1 MASAD
6 PFGWVGVTIEGKF
19 RVDEVVGEGGFGVVY
34 RGHHLGF
41 DEPVAIKCLKLPSS
55 MKGAERDRFQKTF
68 IEEGRLLHR
77 LSRATAGIVQAL
89 DVGAATS
96 PEGAWTPYLVLEWL
110 RGVTLEVDLA
120 ARKER
125 GEGGRPLA
133 EAIALLEPAAR
144 ALDAA
149 HAQGVAHRDVKP
161 ANLFLAEIGDRRT
174 LKVLDFGIAK
184 VLSEVSSMTQ
194 ALAETGSSVR
204 AFTPQY
210 GAPEQFHRKYGATGP
225 WTDVF
230 ALALVLV
237 EVASGKMALDGGDT
251 TQLFIVSSDTTHR
264 PTLRGAGV
272 DVPAAVDEVVK
283 KALAV
288 DPRHRYKTAGELW
301 DALVAALPED
311 VAAERRS
318 AGDRAA
324 AKPAGPVKLSAEL
337 ASMATVD
344 FLSAADAA
352 EPGAA
357 ASAAARAAS
366 LEATAPTERAAGTG
380 GGPPAAGSAV
390 PDPAPVRR
398 DADEP
403 AVAAPAARAATTT
416 SAVVAP
422 AAEPTAPLAPVPAAP
437 AKRSAVV
444 PLLVVAVAAA
454 GVGAWAMF
462 GRAAPPPPPAASPRA
477 SAAPPP
483 RASAPAAPSEMVRVP
498 AGKLMMG
505 SDSGGKTERPAHQ
518 VTLTRPFDLDR
529 TEVTV
534 ADYAKCV
541 AAGKCTKSGVHG
553 PSTDEA
559 EIARLGP
566 MCTAA
571 DPVKSRHPI
580 TCVDQ
585 TQAEAYCRFAGK
597 RLPTEAEWEYAAR
610 GTDGRQYPWGN
621 EPPGCD
627 RAAISHGPSEKCASP
642 RGTVEVGT
650 IAANASPFGALDMAG
665 NAWEWVADGWD
676 PAVYLKGWQTDPLV
690 PSSDKGVM
698 RGGGWDFAGST
709 AKTTFR
715 HAFERTAGNVST
727 GFRCARTADP

>member
-366 LEATAPTERAAGTG
+366 LEATAPTELAAGTG

-390 PDPAPVRR
+390 P
-398 DADEP
+398 
-403 AVAAPAARAATTT
+403 
-416 SAVVAP
+416 
-422 AAEPTAPLAPVPAAP
+422 
-437 AKRSAVV
+437 
-444 PLLVVAVAAA
+444 
-454 GVGAWAMF
+454 
-462 GRAAPPPPPAASPRA
+462 
-477 SAAPPP
+477 
-483 RASAPAAPSEMVRVP
+483 
-498 AGKLMMG
+498 
-505 SDSGGKTERPAHQ
+505 
-518 VTLTRPFDLDR
+518 
-529 TEVTV
+529 
-534 ADYAKCV
+534 
-541 AAGKCTKSGVHG
+541 
-553 PSTDEA
+553 
-559 EIARLGP
+559 
-566 MCTAA
+566 
-571 DPVKSRHPI
+571 
-580 TCVDQ
+580 
-585 TQAEAYCRFAGK
+585 
-597 RLPTEAEWEYAAR
+597 
-610 GTDGRQYPWGN
+610 
-621 EPPGCD
+621 
-627 RAAISHGPSEKCASP
+627 
-642 RGTVEVGT
+642 
-650 IAANASPFGALDMAG
+650 ALSI
-665 NAWEWVADGWD
+665 
-676 PAVYLKGWQTDPLV
+676 KQI
-690 PSSDKGVM
+690 
-698 RGGGWDFAGST
+698 
-709 AKTTFR
+709 
-715 HAFERTAGNVST
+715 
-727 GFRCARTADP
+727 